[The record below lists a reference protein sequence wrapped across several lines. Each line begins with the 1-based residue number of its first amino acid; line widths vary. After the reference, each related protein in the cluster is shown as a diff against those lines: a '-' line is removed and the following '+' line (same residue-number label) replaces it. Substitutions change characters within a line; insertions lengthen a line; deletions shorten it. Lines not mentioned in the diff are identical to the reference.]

1 MILWRPGE
9 PEFNVVYSA
18 TGQDPGIRDPR
29 LTERGHE
36 QAHEA
41 AIKLAEQGVK
51 RTLASPFTRTLETA
65 AVLGLPTTIEAAVRE
80 RGGPYGEPPA
90 GPTRRIRVEVDVRE
104 ELLEAVRERYHLTS
118 RRATVEFAL
127 RRAAVTPMSK
137 EEALRMEG
145 VGWDGDLEAMRS
157 GDPGAPW

>member
-1 MILWRPGE
+1 MSIRLQ
-9 PEFNVVYSA
+9 VVMSEA
-18 TGQDPGIRDPR
+18 ELDEIR
-29 LTERGHE
+29 
-36 QAHEA
+36 
-41 AIKLAEQGVK
+41 
-51 RTLASPFTRTLETA
+51 TA
-65 AVLGLPTTIEAAVRE
+65 AERRLMTVSAWVRLVLREERERAARGWPAAVRE